1 MFFVNSV
8 LESLNLVVME
18 LNRMKGSRIC
28 ESELYVCLVCVEFNV
43 ETHFLLLLQAG
54 FSSG

>member
-28 ESELYVCLVCVEFNV
+28 ESELYVCLACVEFNV
-43 ETHFLLLLQAG
+43 ETHYLLLLQAG